1 MNGYVCGWGEKD
13 LSQYVAICI
22 QDEIAEV
29 VRNLIS
35 PWTASKISVSR
46 GIPDELIQLL
56 GTGLQIHHDSSM
68 LALNPMKFEKL
79 HELA

>member
-1 MNGYVCGWGEKD
+1 MDPKY
-13 LSQYVAICI
+13 LSKSVQLRNA
-22 QDEIAEV
+22 AKV

-56 GTGLQIHHDSSM
+56 GRAEFTRERDIQFG
-68 LALNPMKFEKL
+68 
-79 HELA
+79 